1 MMSQRGRSQD
11 WNQGLAEDLRDPEF
25 AKEFLLAAIADDI
38 PLQIA
43 LGKVIRAYG
52 LKEFAEQV
60 QMPSSNLARALNP
73 DSNVAQQTL
82 ERLLQPFGLRL
93 SIAPINSL
101 SSR

>member
-1 MMSQRGRSQD
+1 MSQRGRSQD

-25 AKEFLLAAIADDI
+25 AKEFLMAAIADDI

-60 QMPSSNLARALNP
+60 QMPSSNLARVLNP
-73 DSNVAQQTL
+73 DANMTQKTL
-82 ERLLQPFGLRL
+82 DRLLQPCGLRL
-93 SIAPINSL
+93 SIAPISHPG
-101 SSR
+101 